1 MITFFEH
8 VATKFPVAMSVRML
22 FEHVFSRDVIN
33 GIFARNAQEQY
44 PLNDFFSD
52 IVDCMGGVVG
62 RVHRSLHAAFKQSL
76 LKGVISVS
84 DFYYRVNGTEPGV
97 CAALV
102 RETAQRLM
110 EVLDKL
116 QAPRP
121 PLVPGYETRIVDGN
135 AIGATDHRL
144 TVLRKTRSGPLP
156 GKSLVIFDHERDIV
170 RYMICCEDGHAQ
182 ERSLF
187 DELLQCVFA
196 GELWIADRN
205 FATCKLL
212 VGIAGKGAFFVI
224 RRHAKLPLFDNGP
237 WEVVYHE
244 GKEVI
249 QERSVSITYD
259 GNTIFARLI
268 KKTLEKATRDGD
280 KEIEIVT
287 ILPAEVSA
295 KTIADA
301 YGIRWKIETMFST
314 LTTVLKCEL
323 PSLGYPRAA
332 LFAFTMAVM
341 ASNIIS
347 GMRSAIRAIHGVEAE
362 ENVSV
367 YHLVNDLQG
376 TARSTDLLDDIGDD
390 TTTVAESS
398 ATNEQAY
405 SALTKNAEMAHTETP
420 MLTGLVPNQSNLE
433 VDSSAKVINEATVE
447 ESLGSSP
454 VGGEVGM
461 LNLFFDRGQSNECSS
476 SIVDTCMPELS
487 MNGSN
492 NTEASSLVSARSNES
507 KNGGSFWHSY
517 ATMSVEEFTRKLLD
531 VVARIDLSRYEK
543 AKTRPRSAPRV
554 RGSPSDPPHVSTYR
568 LLKEQRLQLQ
578 KSA

>member
-1 MITFFEH
+1 MITLFEH
-8 VATKFPVAMSVRML
+8 LANKFPVAMSVRML
-22 FEHVFSRDVIN
+22 FEHVFSRNVIN
-33 GIFARNAQEQY
+33 GIFSRNAQEQY
-44 PLNDFFSD
+44 PLNEFFAD

-110 EVLDKL
+110 EVFDKL

-170 RYMICCEDGHAQ
+170 RYMIYCEDGHAQ

-187 DELLQCVFA
+187 DELLQCIFP

-212 VGIAGKGAFFVI
+212 VGIAGKYAFFVI
-224 RRHAKLPLFDNGP
+224 RRHANLPLIENGP
-237 WEVVYHE
+237 WEVVFHE
-244 GKEVI
+244 GNEVI
-249 QERSVSITYD
+249 QECHISITYE
-259 GNTIFARLI
+259 GKTIYARLI

-287 ILPAEVSA
+287 NLPADVSA
-295 KTIADA
+295 KMIVDA
-301 YGIRWKIETMFST
+301 YGKRWNIETMFST

-332 LFAFTMAVM
+332 LFAFTMAVI

-347 GMRSAIRAIHGVEAE
+347 GMRYTIRAIHGIEAE

-376 TARSTDLLDDIGDD
+376 TARSTDLLDDMDED
-390 TTTVAESS
+390 ATTVACSS
-398 ATNEQAY
+398 ATNEEAY
-405 SALTKNAEMAHTETP
+405 SVLTKNAESVHVETL
-420 MLTGLVPNQSNLE
+420 MLTGFVPNQFNLE
-433 VDSSAKVINEATVE
+433 VDSSANVINEATVA
-447 ESLGSSP
+447 ESLGSNPISTK
-454 VGGEVGM
+454 VSV
-461 LNLFFDRGQSNECSS
+461 LNLFVDEGQSNELSS
-476 SIVDTCMPELS
+476 SIVDTFLPELS
-487 MNGSN
+487 TNGSSM
-492 NTEASSLVSARSNES
+492 EVSSLVSARSNES
-507 KNGGSFWHSY
+507 KNGGLFWHSY
-517 ATMSVEEFTRKLLD
+517 ASMSAEEFTPKLLD

-568 LLKEQRLQLQ
+568 LLKEQRLQQQ